1 MQLLAAVEG
10 DGSGQLAETLVT
22 GLSRLRRGMT
32 AVIITPSLER
42 NWVRPLASLRS
53 RGVACVVVVVDAQSA
68 MVASEPARRATATTT
83 PGSAAWQADA
93 DARALAAR
101 ALRHA
106 LAEHELRVNWVEA
119 RRPLAEA
126 LLG

>member
-1 MQLLAAVEG
+1 
-10 DGSGQLAETLVT
+10 
-22 GLSRLRRGMT
+22 MT
-32 AVIITPSLER
+32 AVVITPSLER
-42 NWVRPLASLRS
+42 NWVRPLASLRT

-68 MVASEPARRATATTT
+68 MMASEPARRPTTT
-83 PGSAAWQADA
+83 ASTAAGSAAWQADA

-106 LAEHELRVNWVEA
+106 LAEYELRVNWVEA
-119 RRPLAEA
+119 RRPLAEV

>member
-1 MQLLAAVEG
+1 
-10 DGSGQLAETLVT
+10 
-22 GLSRLRRGMT
+22 MT
-32 AVIITPSLER
+32 AVVITPSLER

-68 MVASEPARRATATTT
+68 TAASEPARRATAATSTTTT

-106 LAEHELRVNWVEA
+106 LAEYELRVNWVEA